1 MTSHSHDT
9 DRILAVLGEA
19 IETLRQPLPSLEDPF
34 DDGPYFD
41 FFTELTAEIA
51 NDLALLHGAVSAEAQ
66 RHDEQVLAN
75 AVGLS
80 AYPRLPHPKPKDIDV
95 KRSEAGRRM
104 FLHREELEAEVARH
118 EHDDEERGIR

>member
-1 MTSHSHDT
+1 MQHPHDT

-19 IETLRQPLPSLEDPF
+19 IEKLRQPLPSLEDPF

-41 FFTELTAEIA
+41 FFNELTAETA

-66 RHDEQVLAN
+66 KAEEHGWEIRYPEAIAILPPG
-75 AVGLS
+75 AV
-80 AYPRLPHPKPKDIDV
+80 PKDIDV
-95 KRSEAGRRM
+95 KRSKAGRLRY
-104 FLHREELEAEVARH
+104 LHREELEAEVARH